1 MRLTIGV
8 EKTGPGIVTLKP
20 QGVVDGKTYELLD
33 NAVSE
38 ALEQPIRV
46 LILDMEAVEFISSAG
61 IGTIIKA
68 KVSLAR
74 KGAELTLTNLQPQ
87 VEKVFEI
94 IRLLPTFKV
103 FRDRDELDEY
113 LGRIQRRMTGQ
124 DED

>member
-20 QGVVDGKTYELLD
+20 QGTIDGKTYELLD
-33 NAVSE
+33 NAIGEVV
-38 ALEQPIRV
+38 EQPIRV
-46 LILDMEAVEFISSAG
+46 LILDMEAVEFITSTG

-113 LGRIQRRMTGQ
+113 LGRIQHRMTGH
-124 DED
+124 DDG

>member
-46 LILDMEAVEFISSAG
+46 LILDMEAVEFITSAG